1 MIRNGVVQDLVLL
14 RQTSDGWVLGD
25 DDEDVAL
32 LPNGTDL
39 KQYTEGDTVS
49 VFVHR
54 AADGRNMAST
64 GTPKVQVGEFT
75 TLQVIAID
83 QLGAH
88 LEWGYKPDLLVPK
101 AEQKKDMEE
110 GRWYVVR
117 IATDE
122 RTGRLYASSRVDHF
136 LDNTTLSVQKGDTV
150 QLLVHAKSPLGISVI
165 VNNKHHGLVHAN
177 EVFKPVSIGDR
188 VTGYVKTVREDN
200 KLDITLQPIGYRQYI
215 DVNTAMLAKRLQGR
229 TGFLPLTDKSSAEE
243 IHAEFGISKKAF
255 KKALGALYKDRL
267 VRMEEMGI
275 IWVGPQR

>member
-14 RQTSDGWVLGD
+14 RQTPDGWVLGD

-32 LPNGTDL
+32 LPNGADP
-39 KQYTEGDTVS
+39 KKYTEGDTVS

-64 GTPKVQVGEFT
+64 ATPKVQVGEFT

-88 LEWGYKPDLLVPK
+88 LEWGYKPDLIVPN
-101 AEQKKDMEE
+101 AEQKKPMEE

-117 IATDE
+117 VAADE
-122 RTGRLYASSRVDHF
+122 RTGRLFASSRIEHF
-136 LDNTTLSVQKGDTV
+136 LDNTTLTVQKGDTV

-165 VNNKHHGLVHAN
+165 VNNQHHGLIHAN
-177 EVFKPVSIGDR
+177 EVFKPVSIGDKI
-188 VTGYVKTVREDN
+188 TGYVKTVREDN

-243 IHAEFGISKKAF
+243 IHTEFGISKKAF

-267 VRMEEMGI
+267 VRIEELGI

>member
-14 RQTSDGWVLGD
+14 RQTPDGWVLGD

-32 LPNGTDL
+32 LPNGTDP
-39 KQYTEGDTVS
+39 KQYTEGDTLT

-64 GTPKVQVGEFT
+64 GIPKVQVGEFT
-75 TLQVIAID
+75 TLQVIALD
-83 QLGAH
+83 QYGAH
-88 LEWGYKPDLLVPK
+88 LEWGYKPDLIVPK
-101 AEQKKDMEE
+101 AEQKKEMEE

-117 IATDE
+117 VASDE
-122 RTGRLYASSRVDHF
+122 RTGRLYASSRIDHF
-136 LDNTTLSVQKGDTV
+136 LDNSTLSVQKGDTV

-177 EVFKPVSIGDR
+177 EVFKPISIGDR

-200 KLDITLQPIGYRQYI
+200 KLDITLQ
-215 DVNTAMLAKRLQGR
+215 
-229 TGFLPLTDKSSAEE
+229 PLTDKSSAEE

-267 VRMEEMGI
+267 VRIEELGI